1 LTSPVEIF
9 TFEKKF
15 GNMTFTKLDGG
26 QYGWQL
32 YLNRDLTNL
41 FVSFIVKIDGLKA
54 VFSRF
59 KSSSST
65 KTST

>member
-65 KTST
+65 TTST